1 MKVVVFQSK
10 IGEGALTWEY
20 GDAFNES
27 NSKIILNCISSV
39 KDYCYKNGYEYFF
52 NEKDLGWNYEFH
64 SKNDLQLNRL
74 LQNWYHIPKLD
85 YDYILYFD
93 NDVFI
98 NDLNVSP
105 PFVDF
110 GMVPRYG
117 DQVLFSKFYYGESS
131 LWFNA
136 GFIMMSRERC
146 KHLSNWILSKIEL
159 KKWSQLFKELPRE
172 ESLIAEYCSQ
182 HKPFSLD
189 FKWNTMPPQTP
200 KPLYRH
206 SKYIHLLGP
215 NKLEV
220 LKMCGKSLKDKILC
234 YKSEFNIE

>member
-27 NSKIILNCISSV
+27 NSKIIFNCISSV

-52 NEKDLGWNYEFH
+52 NEKDLGWNYEFN

-117 DQVLFSKFYYGESS
+117 DQVLFSKFYYGENS

-136 GFIMMSRERC
+136 GFIIMSRERC
-146 KHLSNWILSKIEL
+146 NHLSN
-159 KKWSQLFKELPRE
+159 
-172 ESLIAEYCSQ
+172 
-182 HKPFSLD
+182 
-189 FKWNTMPPQTP
+189 
-200 KPLYRH
+200 
-206 SKYIHLLGP
+206 
-215 NKLEV
+215 
-220 LKMCGKSLKDKILC
+220 
-234 YKSEFNIE
+234 